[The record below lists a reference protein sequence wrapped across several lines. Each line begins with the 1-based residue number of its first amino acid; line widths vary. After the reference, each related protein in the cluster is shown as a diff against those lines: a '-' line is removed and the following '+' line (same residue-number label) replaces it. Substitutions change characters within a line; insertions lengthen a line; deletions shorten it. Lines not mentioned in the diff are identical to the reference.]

1 MGRSI
6 ASAVWVRHLRSAILV
21 ARRGEDPEGVHQVR
35 VACRRLTAWLDL
47 GRRRI
52 GRDDLKW
59 LRDAAGPVRDLDVL
73 LERDVPPAM
82 KRWLEREWKRARPA
96 LERALDDP
104 RALATVRLFENMGP
118 LRSEELDMKALLDKA
133 DKALDGVDE
142 KAAHPEELH
151 VLRRKLRPVR
161 YALEWQKK
169 DAKSIV
175 EAQDALGALSDAV
188 ILHRMTAQWGKD
200 AARERALKAEL
211 ADLARAA
218 IPTLPKIRATLK
230 GLR

>member
-6 ASAVWVRHLRSAILV
+6 ASSAWVRHLRSAILV

-47 GRRRI
+47 GGRRV

-73 LERDVPPAM
+73 LAHDLSPAM
-82 KRWLEREWKRARPA
+82 HRWLVQQWKKARPT
-96 LERALDDP
+96 LDNALDDP

-118 LRSEELDMKALLDKA
+118 LRSDEIDMKPLLDKA
-133 DKALDGVDE
+133 DRALDAVDE

-151 VLRRKLRPVR
+151 VLRRKLRPIR

-169 DAKSIV
+169 DSKKIV
-175 EAQDALGALSDAV
+175 EAQDSLGALSDAV
-188 ILHRMTAQWGKD
+188 ILHRMTAEWGKD
-200 AARERALKAEL
+200 PARVRRLAVEL
-211 ADLARAA
+211 RSLARAA
-218 IPTLPKIRATLK
+218 IPTLPAMRATLK
-230 GLR
+230 ALR

>member
-6 ASAVWVRHLRSAILV
+6 ASAAWVRRLRSAILV

-47 GRRRI
+47 GGRRV

-82 KRWLEREWKRARPA
+82 KRWLEREWKKQRPA
-96 LERALDDP
+96 LEKALDDP

-118 LRSEELDMKALLDKA
+118 LRSDELDMKSLLDKA
-133 DKALDGVDE
+133 DKALGAVDE

-151 VLRRKLRPVR
+151 VVRRKLRPIR

-169 DAKSIV
+169 DAKPIV
-175 EAQDALGALSDAV
+175 EAQEALGALSDAV
-188 ILHRMTAQWGKD
+188 ILHRMTVEWGKD
-200 AARERALKAEL
+200 PARERQLAAEL
-211 ADLARAA
+211 KGLARAA
-218 IPTLPKIRATLK
+218 IPTLPAMRATLK
-230 GLR
+230 ALR

>member
-6 ASAVWVRHLRSAILV
+6 ASSAWVRRLRAAIVV
-21 ARRGEDPEGVHQVR
+21 ARRGDDPEGVHQVR

-47 GRRRI
+47 GRRRV

-73 LERDVPPAM
+73 LERDVPPGM
-82 KRWLEREWKRARPA
+82 KRWLEREWEKARPA

-104 RALATVRLFENMGP
+104 RTLATVRLFENMGP
-118 LRSEELDMKALLDKA
+118 LRAEELHMGALLDKA
-133 DKALDGVDE
+133 DKALAGVDR

-151 VLRRKLRPVR
+151 VLRRKLRPIR
-161 YALEWQKK
+161 YALEWQKE
-169 DAKSIV
+169 DATAIV
-175 EAQDALGALSDAV
+175 EAQEALGALSDAV

-200 AARERALKAEL
+200 PARVRGLKAEL
-211 ADLARAA
+211 QILARAA
-218 IPTLPKIRATLK
+218 IPTLPRIRATLK

>member
-6 ASAVWVRHLRSAILV
+6 ASSAWVRRLRSAIVV

-47 GRRRI
+47 GGRRV

-73 LERDVPPAM
+73 LTRDVPPAM
-82 KRWLEREWKRARPA
+82 KRWLDREWKKARPA
-96 LERALDDP
+96 LEQALDEP

-118 LRSEELDMKALLDKA
+118 LRSEELDMGALLDKA
-133 DKALDGVDE
+133 AKALDRVDG

-151 VLRRKLRPVR
+151 VVRRKLRPVR
-161 YALEWQKK
+161 FALEWQKK
-169 DAKSIV
+169 DARAIAEV
-175 EAQDALGALSDAV
+175 QDALGALSDAV

-200 AARERALKAEL
+200 RARERALEAEL
-211 ADLARAA
+211 RQLARAA
-218 IPTLPKIRATLK
+218 IPTLPAIRATLK

>member
-6 ASAVWVRHLRSAILV
+6 ASSAWVRRLRSAILV

-47 GRRRI
+47 GGRRV

-73 LERDVPPAM
+73 LARDVPPAM
-82 KRWLEREWKRARPA
+82 HRWLERQWRKERTA
-96 LERALDDP
+96 LEKALDDP
-104 RALATVRLFENMGP
+104 RALATVRLFENLGP
-118 LRSEELDMKALLDKA
+118 LRSDEIDRKPLLDKA
-133 DKALDGVDE
+133 DKALDAVDA

-151 VLRRKLRPVR
+151 GVRRKLRPIR
-161 YALEWQKK
+161 YALEWQKQ
-169 DAKSIV
+169 DSSAIV
-175 EAQDALGALSDAV
+175 AAQDSLGALSDAV
-188 ILHRMTAQWGKD
+188 ILHRMTMEWGKD
-200 AARERALKAEL
+200 PAREQKLATEL
-211 ADLARAA
+211 EALARAA
-218 IPTLPKIRATLK
+218 IPTLPAIRATLK

>member
-6 ASAVWVRHLRSAILV
+6 ASSTWARRLRAAIVV
-21 ARRGEDPEGVHQVR
+21 ARRGQDPEGVHQVR

-47 GRRRI
+47 GRRRV

-82 KRWLEREWKRARPA
+82 KRWLESEWKKARPA
-96 LERALDDP
+96 LEKALDDP

-118 LRSEELDMKALLDKA
+118 LRAEELSMAALLDKA
-133 DKALDGVDE
+133 NKALAGVDR
-142 KAAHPEELH
+142 KAADPEQLH
-151 VLRRKLRPVR
+151 LLRRKLRPVR
-161 YALEWQKK
+161 YALEWQKE
-169 DAKSIV
+169 DATPIV
-175 EAQDALGALSDAV
+175 EAQEALGALSDAV
-188 ILHRMTAQWGKD
+188 ILHRMTAKWGKD
-200 AARERALKAEL
+200 PAREREL
-211 ADLARAA
+211 ETELRELARAA
-218 IPTLPKIRATLK
+218 IPMLPKIRATLK

>member
-1 MGRSI
+1 M
-6 ASAVWVRHLRSAILV
+6 
-21 ARRGEDPEGVHQVR
+21 
-35 VACRRLTAWLDL
+35 
-47 GRRRI
+47 

-82 KRWLEREWKRARPA
+82 KRWLEREWKKSRPA
-96 LERALDDP
+96 LETALDDP

-118 LRSEELDMKALLDKA
+118 LRAEELHMGALLDKA
-133 DKALDGVDE
+133 DKALAGVDR
-142 KAAHPEELH
+142 KAADPEELH
-151 VLRRKLRPVR
+151 VLRRKLRPIR
-161 YALEWQKK
+161 YALEWQKE
-169 DAKSIV
+169 DASAIV

-188 ILHRMTAQWGKD
+188 ILHRMTAEWGKD
-200 AARERALKAEL
+200 PARERALKAEL
-211 ADLARAA
+211 QTLARAA

>member
-6 ASAVWVRHLRSAILV
+6 ASSAWVRHLRSAILV

-73 LERDVPPAM
+73 LGRDLSPAM
-82 KRWLEREWKRARPA
+82 HRWLMGQWRKERTV

-104 RALATVRLFENMGP
+104 RALATVRLFEDMGP
-118 LRSEELDMKALLDKA
+118 LRSDEIDMSALLEKA
-133 DKALDGVDE
+133 NKALDAVDT

-151 VLRRKLRPVR
+151 FLRRKLRPIR

-169 DAKSIV
+169 DSKKIV
-175 EAQDALGALSDAV
+175 EAQDSLGALSDAV
-188 ILHRMTAQWGKD
+188 ILHRMTAEWGKD
-200 AARERALKAEL
+200 KALEREL
-211 ADLARAA
+211 ALQLRALARAA
-218 IPTLPKIRATLK
+218 IPTLPVMRATLK
-230 GLR
+230 ALR

>member
-1 MGRSI
+1 MGRTI
-6 ASAVWVRHLRSAILV
+6 ASSAWVRRLRSAIVV

-47 GRRRI
+47 GRRRV

-73 LERDVPPAM
+73 LERDVPRGM
-82 KRWLEREWKRARPA
+82 KRWLEREWEKARPA
-96 LERALDDP
+96 LEKTLDDP
-104 RALATVRLFENMGP
+104 RTLATVRLFENMGP
-118 LRSEELDMKALLDKA
+118 LRSEELHMGALLEKA
-133 DKALDGVDE
+133 DKALAGVDR
-142 KAAHPEELH
+142 KAANPEELH

-161 YALEWQKK
+161 YALEWQKE
-169 DAKSIV
+169 DATLIV
-175 EAQDALGALSDAV
+175 EAQEALGALSDAV
-188 ILHRMTAQWGKD
+188 VLHRMTAQWGKD
-200 AARERALKAEL
+200 PARERELKAEL
-211 ADLARAA
+211 QILARAA